1 MRFLRLI
8 DRFVKTRS
16 EYALG
21 SVDDFTSDEY
31 RNQVLEQVPLG
42 DSDNV
47 IFLGEI
53 NDIGVLGMLR

>member
-1 MRFLRLI
+1 M
-8 DRFVKTRS
+8 KTRS